1 MCDNKS
7 NLKEKRLTEKDM
19 YGKQVMQQAK
29 TLIRLRNMWL

>member
-7 NLKEKRLTEKDM
+7 NIKEKMLTEKDM

-29 TLIRLRNMWL
+29 TLIRVRNMWL